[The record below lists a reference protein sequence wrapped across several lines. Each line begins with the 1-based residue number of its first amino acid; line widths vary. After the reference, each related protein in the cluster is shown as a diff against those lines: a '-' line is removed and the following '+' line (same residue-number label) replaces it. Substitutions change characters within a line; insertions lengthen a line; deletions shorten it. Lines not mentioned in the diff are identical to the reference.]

1 MRTQRR
7 FTIPA
12 FSPAVALGLILLSSA
27 ASLRAATNDLTAK
40 AIMDRMIASSGK
52 TNDQLI
58 LTNYHFVRWDV
69 SEEIDKKGV
78 VTKKT
83 DKIYDHSPELGS
95 AILREVREDGKALP
109 KSEKESARKQDSD
122 ERKSR
127 SQRTGGDK
135 NLTITADMIKAFDFE
150 LLGAT
155 NISGHTVHAIRF
167 GPAAKQEPAKNMSER
182 VIQKVQGKIYIDIIA
197 FQIVRLEAELSDEIS
212 FWGGML
218 GKIKSFNMLVL
229 REPVDGIWFNKNIAG
244 EFEARAMFS
253 AVRGRFSSTNSA
265 FVRRDA
271 IPQMKS
277 APPNL

>member
-1 MRTQRR
+1 MRTLRPITR
-7 FTIPA
+7 T
-12 FSPAVALGLILLSSA
+12 AVLLTATVWSFFLFSA
-27 ASLRAATNDLTAK
+27 ASLNASTNTLSAK

-83 DKIYDHSPELGS
+83 DKIYDHSPERGS
-95 AILREVREDGKALP
+95 AILREVREDGKVLP
-109 KSEKESARKQDSD
+109 KSEKESARKQDSE

-127 SQRTGGDK
+127 AQRTGGDN
-135 NLTITADMIKAFDFE
+135 NLTITADMIKRFDFE
-150 LLGAT
+150 LLGTT

-182 VIQKVQGKIYIDIIA
+182 VIQKVQGKIYIDTVA

-218 GKIKSFNMLVL
+218 GKIKSFTMLVV
-229 REPVDGIWFNKNIAG
+229 REPVDGIWFNRNIAG

-253 AVRGRFSSTNSA
+253 AVQGRFSSTNSA

-271 IPQMKS
+271 IPQMKTT
-277 APPNL
+277 PPKP